1 LFLCRS
7 HLFIAVIPLL
17 SEQVR
22 RRVSDAG
29 GKRPHWSRPF
39 GFGVGECFI
48 FDLAFHVSRNG
59 RVLPARIDRGELR
72 LNHFADKLAKGSCG
86 LPAKFFA
93 NLIRATGRPCWF
105 CRPIKRRI
113 MLHVFLPWKG
123 NYMKDAS
130 NKFVRAPNRARICV
144 TRSAR
149 CGRRVSQGVLQS
161 YPNLIEEVRVNGV
174 KNIQP

>member
-1 LFLCRS
+1 VASPAVFS
-7 HLFIAVIPLL
+7 IAIHNSPASAVVTARRARRCSDSVSLHPTIL
-17 SEQVR
+17 VR
-22 RRVSDAG
+22 
-29 GKRPHWSRPF
+29 H
-39 GFGVGECFI
+39 CLI
-48 FDLAFHVSRNG
+48 T
-59 RVLPARIDRGELR
+59 RIDRGELR
-72 LNHFADKLAKGSCG
+72 RNHFADKLAKSSYG

-93 NLIRATGRPCWF
+93 NLIRATGQPCWF

>member
-1 LFLCRS
+1 MAS
-7 HLFIAVIPLL
+7 PAVFSNAIHNSPRLRHSYDGDERGDAATAFRL
-17 SEQVR
+17 HPTVSVR
-22 RRVSDAG
+22 R
-29 GKRPHWSRPF
+29 
-39 GFGVGECFI
+39 CLI
-48 FDLAFHVSRNG
+48 T
-59 RVLPARIDRGELR
+59 RIDRGELR
-72 LNHFADKLAKGSCG
+72 RNHFADKLAKSSYG

-93 NLIRATGRPCWF
+93 NLIRATGQPCWF

-161 YPNLIEEVRVNGV
+161 YPNLIEEVRVNGI